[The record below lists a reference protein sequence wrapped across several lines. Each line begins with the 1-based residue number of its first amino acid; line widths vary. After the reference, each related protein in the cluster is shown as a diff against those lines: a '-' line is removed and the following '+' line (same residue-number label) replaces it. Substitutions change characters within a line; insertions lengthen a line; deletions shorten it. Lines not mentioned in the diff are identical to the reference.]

1 MNRYLM
7 CSLMIA
13 ACAATL
19 LPTGVCQE
27 PIAKPAAEV
36 HGSHHVVSRVPADA
50 LAQLSGSLQ
59 QLASK
64 VSPAVVQIEV
74 TGFGPA
80 EDRDHKD
87 TALIVRQHAIGAGVI
102 VDPDGY
108 IMTNAHVVE
117 GAQRIRV
124 ILPVPTT
131 TTFEAAGAANAPV
144 LDAKIIGSYKRADLA
159 LLKVDASNL
168 PTLRFSLERDPQPG
182 ELVFAVGS
190 PEGLQSSVSMGVIS
204 SAWRQPDPDSPMVYL
219 QTDASLNAGNSGGPL
234 VDVTGAVVGLNT
246 FILSS
251 GGGSEG
257 LGFAI
262 PARIVS
268 FVYQSLRKYG
278 HVDHIEIG
286 VVPQTVTH
294 TMAEGL
300 GLAQNWGV
308 VVADITPHGPGEAA
322 GINHQDVIL
331 AVDGHPM
338 LSLTGFVVALYQHP
352 PDQAVKID
360 VLRGTRK
367 LSFCIPAILVRDR
380 MDQLADV
387 ADPIKSQIEP
397 LGILGLD
404 FDDKLYSVLPEV
416 RSGKGVIVIG
426 RAPGLN
432 SCHTGLRP
440 GDMIHSLNRTPVE
453 SVEQLK
459 VAVAQL
465 KPGDGAVLWI
475 ERKGQFQYLAF
486 EME

>member
-1 MNRYLM
+1 MTRLQFKRGILCLLLATFAQAQSPDARRVATDKLVAARSSNLLRELDS
-7 CSLMIA
+7 SLEA
-13 ACAATL
+13 
-19 LPTGVCQE
+19 
-27 PIAKPAAEV
+27 
-36 HGSHHVVSRVPADA
+36 VVA
-50 LAQLSGSLQ
+50 
-59 QLASK
+59 K
-64 VSPAVVQIEV
+64 VSPAVVQIVV
-74 TGFGPA
+74 TGYGPL
-80 EDRDHKD
+80 EDHGHTN
-87 TALIVRQHAIGAGVI
+87 TAVIVRQHAIGAGVI

-131 TTFEAAGAANAPV
+131 TFFDAAGAGNAPV
-144 LDAKIIGSYKRADLA
+144 LDAKIIGSHKRADLA
-159 LLKVDASNL
+159 WLKVDARNL

-190 PEGLQSSVSMGVIS
+190 PEGLQNSVSMGVIS

-219 QTDASLNAGNSGGPL
+219 QTDAPLNAGNSGGPL

-268 FVYQSLRKYG
+268 FVYQSLRKYV

-308 VVADITPHGPGEAA
+308 VVADITPHGPAEAS
-322 GINHQDVIL
+322 GIKPQDVIL
-331 AVDGHPM
+331 AVDGRSV
-338 LSLTGFVVALYQHP
+338 LSLTGFDVALYQHP

-404 FDDKLYSVLPEV
+404 LDDKLYSLLPE
-416 RSGKGVIVIG
+416 
-426 RAPGLN
+426 
-432 SCHTGLRP
+432 
-440 GDMIHSLNRTPVE
+440 
-453 SVEQLK
+453 
-459 VAVAQL
+459 
-465 KPGDGAVLWI
+465 
-475 ERKGQFQYLAF
+475 
-486 EME
+486 